1 MGKYITIQL
10 PEDFVLELIEPL
22 LKNTKLGFSSRAEV
36 VKEGVRVVY
45 DKYIGWKEK
54 KNDTD

>member
-10 PEDFVLELIEPL
+10 PEDFVFELIEPL

-36 VKEGVRVVY
+36 VKEGIRLVY
-45 DKYIGWKEK
+45 EKYIGWNKEK
-54 KNDTD
+54 K